1 MTPDQLD
8 DYLEGARVD
17 SASATVPDGF
27 TDGVLRALRAPEMAP
42 GRFDLFSSA
51 VASGALVASGA
62 TLWLTSSGAA
72 TLAAGLLIL
81 IGFVLLWVDD
91 PFGAEMNVRLTPW

>member
-8 DYLEGARVD
+8 DYLERARAE
-17 SASATVPDGF
+17 SASPAVPDGF
-27 TDGVLRALRAPEMAP
+27 TDRVMRAVRTPARTPAASGLW
-42 GRFDLFSSA
+42 SSA

-62 TLWLTSSGAA
+62 MLWLSSSGAT

-81 IGFVLLWVDD
+81 VGFVMLWVDD
-91 PFGAEMNVRLTPW
+91 PFGAEVNVRLLPW